1 MFAKIR
7 HVATHTER
15 YDTMAKFYQTI
26 FGMKQITTGLVDE
39 TGQHNPNRG
48 HISDGVIGMALLTK
62 RPGSQ
67 QGLDHFGFECEDV
80 KEVLERIK
88 QKYPEL
94 LFTKALSYVPFAGIR
109 AQDPTGTQFDLSQKG
124 MSNVR
129 EGYLKDGW
137 EQPRWLNHIALR
149 AREPDEVAEFY
160 TTVLELEET
169 PAADGAISLTDGKVR
184 LVIRPCH
191 DKFYRGLRQGFDH
204 IGFKVESVEKTKKDW
219 TKSRR
224 LFPNPLRKKSPW
236 ECKAASWRKICR
248 PAPSAST
255 SSPIPTACFWIFP
268 SRSQSGA
275 GSNLPL
281 YQTPQLRFPSVIRSG
296 FSLTY
301 GICRLCKLLNLDF
314 DPTVLRSTFRGR
326 VRSNRFGFAKSLT

>member
-15 YDTMAKFYQTI
+15 YDSMAKFYQTI

-48 HISDGVIGMALLTK
+48 HISDGVIGLALLTK

-80 KEVLERIK
+80 KEVLDRIQ
-88 QKYPEL
+88 QKYPGL

-109 AQDPTGTQFDLSQKG
+109 AQDPAGTQFDLSQKG

-149 AREPDEVAEFY
+149 VREPDDVAEFY
-160 TTVLELEET
+160 TTMLELEEM
-169 PAADGAISLTDGKVR
+169 PEKAPDEAITLTDGKVR
-184 LVIRPCH
+184 LVIRRCH
-191 DKFYRGLRQGFDH
+191 DGYYRSLRQGFDH
-204 IGFKVESVEKTKKDW
+204 IGFKVDSVEKTKKD
-219 TKSRR
+219 
-224 LFPNPLRKKSPW
+224 LEEIAANFPESAPKKI
-236 ECKAASWRKICR
+236 AAGMQGQELEKDLQGC
-248 PAPSAST
+248 
-255 SSPIPTACFWIFP
+255 PI
-268 SRSQSGA
+268 GKH
-275 GSNLPL
+275 
-281 YQTPQLRFPSVIRSG
+281 V
-296 FSLTY
+296 FSDPD
-301 GICRLCKLLNLDF
+301 GVLLDI
-314 DPTVLRSTFRGR
+314 SE
-326 VRSNRFGFAKSLT
+326 

>member
-7 HVATHTER
+7 HVAAHTER
-15 YDTMAKFYQTI
+15 YDSMAKFYQTI

-48 HISDGVIGMALLTK
+48 HISDGVIGLALLAK

-67 QGLDHFGFECEDV
+67 QGLDHFGFECDDV
-80 KEVLERIK
+80 KEVLDRIK

-160 TTVLELEET
+160 TTALELEEM
-169 PAADGAISLTDGKVR
+169 PEKAADGAITLTDGKVR
-184 LVIRPCH
+184 LVIRRCH
-191 DKFYRGLRQGFDH
+191 DGFYRGLRQGFDH
-204 IGFKVESVEKTKKDW
+204 IGFKVESVEKTKKELDEIAAA
-219 TKSRR
+219 
-224 LFPNPLRKKSPW
+224 FPESAPKKIAVGMQGG
-236 ECKAASWRKICR
+236 ELEKDLQGC
-248 PAPSAST
+248 
-255 SSPIPTACFWIFP
+255 PIGKHVFADPD
-268 SRSQSGA
+268 G
-275 GSNLPL
+275 
-281 YQTPQLRFPSVIRSG
+281 V
-296 FSLTY
+296 
-301 GICRLCKLLNLDF
+301 LLDI
-314 DPTVLRSTFRGR
+314 SE
-326 VRSNRFGFAKSLT
+326 

>member
-7 HVATHTER
+7 HVATNTER
-15 YDTMAKFYQTI
+15 YDTMAKFYQTV

-48 HISDGVIGMALLTK
+48 HISDGVIGMALLAK

-80 KEVLERIK
+80 KEILERIK
-88 QKYPEL
+88 QKYPGL

-109 AQDPTGTQFDLSQKG
+109 AQDPAGTQFDLSQKG

-169 PAADGAISLTDGKVR
+169 PARAADGAISLTDGKVR

-204 IGFKVESVEKTKKDW
+204 IGFKVESVEKTKKDLDEIG
-219 TKSRR
+219 TA
-224 LFPNPLRKKSPW
+224 FPEAAPKKIAVGMQGG
-236 ECKAASWRKICR
+236 ELEKDLQ
-248 PAPSAST
+248 
-255 SSPIPTACFWIFP
+255 ACSIGKHVFADP
-268 SRSQSGA
+268 DG
-275 GSNLPL
+275 
-281 YQTPQLRFPSVIRSG
+281 V
-296 FSLTY
+296 
-301 GICRLCKLLNLDF
+301 LLDI
-314 DPTVLRSTFRGR
+314 SE
-326 VRSNRFGFAKSLT
+326 

>member
-7 HVATHTER
+7 HVATNTER
-15 YDTMAKFYQTI
+15 YDTMAKFYQTV

-48 HISDGVIGMALLTK
+48 HISDGVIGMALLAK

-88 QKYPEL
+88 QKYPGL

-109 AQDPTGTQFDLSQKG
+109 AQDPAGTQFDLSQKG

-149 AREPDEVAEFY
+149 AREPDEIAEFY

-169 PAADGAISLTDGKVR
+169 PGAAADGAISLTDGKVR
-184 LVIRPCH
+184 LVIRRCH
-191 DKFYRGLRQGFDH
+191 DRFYRGLRQGFDH
-204 IGFKVESVEKTKKDW
+204 IGFKVESVEKTKKDLDEIA
-219 TKSRR
+219 TA
-224 LFPNPLRKKSPW
+224 FPEAAPKKIAVGMQGG
-236 ECKAASWRKICR
+236 ELEKDLQAC
-248 PAPSAST
+248 
-255 SSPIPTACFWIFP
+255 PIGKHVFADPD
-268 SRSQSGA
+268 G
-275 GSNLPL
+275 
-281 YQTPQLRFPSVIRSG
+281 
-296 FSLTY
+296 
-301 GICRLCKLLNLDF
+301 LLLDI
-314 DPTVLRSTFRGR
+314 SE
-326 VRSNRFGFAKSLT
+326 